1 MNMTHYM
8 ELLAHNQPWNLIFFM
23 AIPVVC
29 AETAAVAELLALA
42 QNLPESSPLC
52 ALRRAAARAG
62 ALWMAGILAYLAPNV
77 LWPLASQGAW
87 RGASD
92 AVAVAGYALSLV
104 PFILLAL
111 PAVQKD
117 NPKAKLRRAAL
128 LSAFLALAH
137 VAMIFGMLEPDA
149 PLNPPEHG
157 HASET
162 PAAGAAAKH
171 AGH

>member
-8 ELLAHNQPWNLIFFM
+8 ELLAQNQPWNLIIFM
-23 AIPVVC
+23 AVPVVC

-52 ALRRAAARAG
+52 ALRRAASFAG
-62 ALWMAGILAYLAPNV
+62 AVWMAGILAYLAPNV
-77 LWPLASQGAW
+77 LWPLASLGAW

-92 AVAVAGYALSLV
+92 AVAVSGYALSLI

-117 NPKAKLRRAAL
+117 NPKAKLRRAGL
-128 LSAFLALAH
+128 LCAFLVLAH
-137 VAMIFGMLEPDA
+137 VAMIFGMAE
-149 PLNPPEHG
+149 
-157 HASET
+157 
-162 PAAGAAAKH
+162 PAAPAGASAHGPGAEEPAGMPAH
-171 AGH
+171 AGHSR